1 MYLMHRDKVAAE
13 VEVDHKNRPIGIKT
27 IIDEN
32 EMPVGVFSRNK
43 QTMKLLFDSWL
54 KSRSVP
60 EARPNLQQIEKKLG
74 KAQSDFFMQNAGVS
88 LTDGYFFSENK
99 NAILWKDINFHN
111 NGFDETFLQIKLDLW
126 KKGIKS
132 PDFTTDGMMEK
143 FWTNNNGTPYL
154 IKMDNIH
161 HDLLCANEV
170 FYFHA
175 AQMLKI
181 NAVPYFHG
189 EFSEKKDGKQV
200 KYCTCPSF
208 VVSPNEDFVN
218 ALQVRHAE
226 SNLSNGKSLIL
237 YFKNELGFDKEIRE
251 MLTLDCILHNT
262 DRHEKNFGYIKSIN
276 GEIRMASLYDNGTC
290 LGVNNI
296 FNENITDKDM
306 KLLRDSRYGI
316 LRMFGMP
323 VSLDEQMLISDLQET
338 YELFDIEEKFFQKAV
353 LELKKGI
360 GIYQQAIDGNKIIIG
375 EKQNGKK

>member
-13 VEVDHKNRPIGIKT
+13 VEVDHKNRPIGIKA
-27 IIDEN
+27 IIDAN
-32 EMPVGVFSRNK
+32 EMPVGVSSRNK
-43 QTMKLLFDSWL
+43 QTMNLLFDSWL

-60 EARPNLQQIEKKLG
+60 EARPNLQRIEKMLG
-74 KAQSDFFMQNAGVS
+74 RVQSDFFMQNAGIS

-99 NAILWKDINFHN
+99 NAALWENINFHN
-111 NGFDETFLQIKLDLW
+111 NGFDETFLQIRLDLW
-126 KKGIKS
+126 KKGVKS

-154 IKMDNIH
+154 IKVDNTRQG
-161 HDLLCANEV
+161 LLCANEV

-181 NAVPYFHG
+181 NAAPYFYG
-189 EFSEKKDGKQV
+189 EFSEKKDSKQM

-262 DRHEKNFGYIKSIN
+262 DRHEKNFGYIKNLS
-276 GEIRMASLYDNGTC
+276 GEIRMAPLYDNGTC
-290 LGVNNI
+290 LGANNI
-296 FNENITDKDM
+296 CDKSIADKDM
-306 KLLRDSRYGI
+306 KLLRDSRYDI
-316 LRMFGMP
+316 LKMFGTP
-323 VSLDEQMLISDLQET
+323 VFLDERILISDLQET
-338 YELFDIEEKFFQKAV
+338 YELFSIEEKFFQKAV

-360 GIYQQAIDGNKIIIG
+360 EIYRQAIDGNKIIIG
-375 EKQNGKK
+375 EKQDGKR